1 MNCGC
6 SRSYEAVTLNSGEH
20 SSKPLTFEIRL
31 CETHPRRA
39 FAFQNLVMNL
49 TLKYGKIFE
58 IDFDTY
64 QYSFDYVIDENCGF
78 SMTAKE
84 LGLKPIEPF
93 KSALNK
99 QDKIMFKDVY
109 RAIMSE
115 LHPTAKR
122 VIAKAISD
130 YRRRSP

>member
-1 MNCGC
+1 
-6 SRSYEAVTLNSGEH
+6 
-20 SSKPLTFEIRL
+20 
-31 CETHPRRA
+31 
-39 FAFQNLVMNL
+39 NL

-99 QDKIMFKDVY
+99 QDKIMFKDV
-109 RAIMSE
+109 
-115 LHPTAKR
+115 
-122 VIAKAISD
+122 
-130 YRRRSP
+130 